1 MLKLV
6 NGREII
12 DEIKEKFKRGLV
24 KSYIKLEDG
33 QIFSSNN
40 YLKSIKLEDFRY
52 NEETDN
58 IIGEAIARRVTLNL
72 SNKGN
77 KFNLENKEFE
87 LFIGAKTDFPY
98 NNIYDVNDIFFKN
111 EEISIDDEGWVS
123 VNYNN
128 TDETK
133 TVYLNLF
140 SRVSYMLSTNT
151 TYYLYLEIAEVSGTG
166 GIYPTDSVT
175 EKEEFSKL
183 KSGDIIKYTIR
194 TKNDFEDSNTI
205 LKTYIKFLPKEN
217 GSIKFRIS
225 LIDKNIDIDEF
236 EYKKFNTQTDYI
248 NFGNFIVQKPDNNDT
263 KETIEFEAL
272 DYMVKLNQ
280 PFVFRLPLP
289 CTYGDLA
296 EDICN
301 QCGLELGNKNFR
313 NSNKLIEV
321 NPFINNEQCRF
332 VIKQIAKI
340 AFSWARINIDNKL
353 YFDFV
358 NKSNSESIE
367 TFSLDN
373 YIDLEKNNE
382 TIPINTIVLKNSN
395 IDTENVT
402 IRNQAL
408 IDAYGTERKLIV
420 SEDYF
425 AYNQQIRQD
434 LIVAAEELYGLVY
447 SPVKIKSIG
456 TIYLESN
463 DLIDIK
469 DKKNNSLYT
478 YCFNHTIDYNG
489 VLFDEIESPAMTD
502 TEIKY
507 LHEPDENLDRRRTEI
522 EIDKAN
528 QRITAISESVSEQEQ
543 KIAQLELTTD
553 KIEASVE
560 EIYNITETVT
570 GNSPIKLQNCMQGE
584 VQKLSIESNQ
594 EIFIPIEESKERK
607 ITEKDFLKYITK
619 DYNSH
624 ISYGDE
630 YENLDNYTLE
640 IEYDKDYFS
649 YDRNEY
655 ILELL
660 PNTTYY
666 ILRKSIDNPN
676 YTNDLIGIFESNPF
690 EKEENSS
697 SIKYLGC
704 SKFNGTMLE
713 PIDEIETIYTT
724 SNNVVYLYVR
734 MYNQEK
740 ITIIEN
746 YNSTEIIKKP
756 NSKIIIYSDNL
767 ISNIEKI
774 TNSKFE
780 VKVSYLGDPSNYE
793 NYTYSVKYNET
804 YNWICW
810 IMKLEPNTEYFL
822 DMNMPDEIPSDQT
835 LRIGI
840 FSEYPENETKEVFA
854 TQYLGFRKY
863 SAENGWHNDFEGMKK
878 RLYFKTN
885 AEDKYLYIRSYYA
898 YVTNFDLRKIY
909 KTVDLKISKSLLYLD
924 TEHRDRFI
932 YDVNEENKAKVVRQV
947 GITDEGTLYPLQDEE
962 IEILD
967 IEDITLNEGN
977 NNIDILDY
985 KGIISAN
992 YIVKNEFTSSFAT
1005 TYQVKASLKILS
1017 NEIDLLVKESVGK
1030 SDIIASLNLAVKEGQ
1045 GIIDILGNL
1054 IKIKSDYFELTE
1066 NGIIKA
1072 TGGTIAGFT
1081 IGDKVLE
1088 SDLVGMAQ
1096 GEQKAFWVRQVKGGE
1111 DIFLVTMSGDLK
1123 CKTILVDGNPLVRTT
1138 PQAGREIRNL
1148 YIDGNQLVA
1157 ITSDGLYI
1165 ILPDSVPSDKRLKTD
1180 IKDTNIKALPIIDKM
1195 NFKNFNWKDTGKNE
1209 KLGLIADDLQ
1219 LISKDLVS
1227 EVKGGKFKKT
1237 KVVNKSKMIY
1247 YNSKAIQ
1254 ELNNI
1259 IKKYE
1264 EKIENLEA
1272 RIKYLETN

>member
-6 NGREII
+6 NGREIT

-40 YLKSIKLEDFRY
+40 YLKSIKLEDLRY

-111 EEISIDDEGWVS
+111 EEITIDDEGWVS

-128 TDETK
+128 TDEIK
-133 TVYLNLF
+133 SVYLNLF

-225 LIDKNIDIDEF
+225 LIDKNIDINEF

-248 NFGNFIVQKPDNNDT
+248 NFGNFIVQKPDNDDT

-280 PFVFRLPLP
+280 PFIFRLPLP

-296 EDICN
+296 EDVCN
-301 QCGLELGNKNFR
+301 QCGIELGNKNFR

-373 YIDLEKNNE
+373 YINLEKNNE

-447 SPVKIKSIG
+447 NPIKIKSIG

-553 KIEASVE
+553 KIEASVSLVADLTNTVSGIQKIELPNAKNGNLNKLRISGNNSVLGGKLLTERE
-560 EIYNITETVT
+560 EIELNLQIISYYN
-570 GNSPIKLQNCMQGE
+570 N
-584 VQKLSIESNQ
+584 
-594 EIFIPIEESKERK
+594 KEPY
-607 ITEKDFLKYITK
+607 IKYIYNHNAQGFKETNVLIYTIKPNTVYSVSIKNISGNIDNEFDVGTFNEYLPDINEEIILNNFISNYSYNYNEDTNSYYWLLDPKRKYFTIKSGNEDTYLYITYKNSNLKNNIEVFEATSKISVNSSNIK
-619 DYNSH
+619 DKFRAEIIKAYFGYYYTWNGDV
-624 ISYGDE
+624 ITSYTPTVSPS
-630 YENLDNYTLE
+630 DNYNTV
-640 IEYDKDYFS
+640 
-649 YDRNEY
+649 Y
-655 ILELL
+655 ILELE
-660 PNTTYY
+660 TGKTYDIFIDKNEISDSKWLY
-666 ILRKSIDNPN
+666 IETFKEDPSKKEINDTINGIEYYGISRQRRNSEGNWES
-676 YTNDLIGIFESNPF
+676 YTNTDETHITFTAKEDENFLIFYCY
-690 EKEENSS
+690 SS
-697 SIKYLGC
+697 STFTSVEIYEYYKEISLNYGLNLKQSGDIYDEYVIEDDISKVIHRLGTNE
-704 SKFNGTMLE
+704 NGELYE
-713 PIDEIETIYTT
+713 LADEYVEVLGEFPIELTNGDNILTLSESANLSVNYIIINDLTKNFTSSTEFKSTIE
-724 SNNVVYLYVR
+724 LL
-734 MYNQEK
+734 
-740 ITIIEN
+740 
-746 YNSTEIIKKP
+746 YNSILLQV
-756 NSKIIIYSDNL
+756 SQ
-767 ISNIEKI
+767 
-774 TNSKFE
+774 
-780 VKVSYLGDPSNYE
+780 KVG
-793 NYTYSVKYNET
+793 
-804 YNWICW
+804 
-810 IMKLEPNTEYFL
+810 
-822 DMNMPDEIPSDQT
+822 
-835 LRIGI
+835 
-840 FSEYPENETKEVFA
+840 
-854 TQYLGFRKY
+854 
-863 SAENGWHNDFEGMKK
+863 
-878 RLYFKTN
+878 
-885 AEDKYLYIRSYYA
+885 
-898 YVTNFDLRKIY
+898 
-909 KTVDLKISKSLLYLD
+909 
-924 TEHRDRFI
+924 
-932 YDVNEENKAKVVRQV
+932 
-947 GITDEGTLYPLQDEE
+947 DEE
-962 IEILD
+962 I
-967 IEDITLNEGN
+967 
-977 NNIDILDY
+977 
-985 KGIISAN
+985 
-992 YIVKNEFTSSFAT
+992 
-1005 TYQVKASLKILS
+1005 
-1017 NEIDLLVKESVGK
+1017 
-1030 SDIIASLNLAVKEGQ
+1030 IAKLNLAIKDGE
-1045 GIIDILGNL
+1045 GIIDILGNK

-1264 EKIENLEA
+1264 EKIADLES

>member
-6 NGREII
+6 NGREIT

-98 NNIYDVNDIFFKN
+98 NNIYDVNDILFKN

-128 TDETK
+128 TDEIK
-133 TVYLNLF
+133 SVYLNLF

-225 LIDKNIDIDEF
+225 LIDKNIDINEF

-248 NFGNFIVQKPDNNDT
+248 NFGNFIVQKPDNDDT

-296 EDICN
+296 EDVCN

-373 YIDLEKNNE
+373 YINLEKNNE

-447 SPVKIKSIG
+447 NPIKIKSIG

-469 DKKNNSLYT
+469 DKKNNSLYS

-507 LHEPDENLDRRRTEI
+507 LHEPDENLDKRRTEI

-553 KIEASVE
+553 KIEASVSLVADLTNTVSGIQKIELPNAKNGNLNKLRISGNNSVLGGKLLTERE
-560 EIYNITETVT
+560 EVLLNLQLISYSNNKQPYTKYIYNHNAQGFVPTNVLIYSIKPNTTYTVNLKNIVDYGRNEITVGTFDKYLPDITETT
-570 GNSPIKLQNCMQGE
+570 TLNNFISNFSYKYNEDSDSYYWDM
-584 VQKLSIESNQ
+584 ESNKYWYTIKSG
-594 EIFIPIEESKERK
+594 ENDSY
-607 ITEKDFLKYITK
+607 LYITYK
-619 DYNSH
+619 NESFKSNLEVWES
-624 ISYGDE
+624 ISKLLVTSADLKEKFKIEHVKAYLG
-630 YENLDNYTLE
+630 YYYT
-640 IEYDKDYFS
+640 YQDDTVTS
-649 YDRNEY
+649 YTPKIYPTTDTKRFY
-655 ILELL
+655 ILELEVGK
-660 PNTTYY
+660 TYNIFLDENEISDSLWLY
-666 ILRKSIDNPN
+666 IATFKENPFKSEVTEEIDGIKYYGIRRTKKNDSGDWVG
-676 YTNDLIGIFESNPF
+676 YTNLE
-690 EKEENSS
+690 EKHITITASEDE
-697 SIKYLGC
+697 KYLIFYPSSNSTFDTANIYDYYREIKLNYGIALKQSGDIYDEYVIEDDV
-704 SKFNGTMLE
+704 SKVIHRLGTNENGELYE
-713 PIDEIETIYTT
+713 LADEYVEVLGEFPIELTNGDNILTLSESANLSVNYIIINDLTKNFTSSTEFKSTIE
-724 SNNVVYLYVR
+724 LL
-734 MYNQEK
+734 
-740 ITIIEN
+740 
-746 YNSTEIIKKP
+746 YNSILLQV
-756 NSKIIIYSDNL
+756 SQ
-767 ISNIEKI
+767 
-774 TNSKFE
+774 
-780 VKVSYLGDPSNYE
+780 KVG
-793 NYTYSVKYNET
+793 
-804 YNWICW
+804 
-810 IMKLEPNTEYFL
+810 
-822 DMNMPDEIPSDQT
+822 
-835 LRIGI
+835 
-840 FSEYPENETKEVFA
+840 
-854 TQYLGFRKY
+854 
-863 SAENGWHNDFEGMKK
+863 
-878 RLYFKTN
+878 
-885 AEDKYLYIRSYYA
+885 
-898 YVTNFDLRKIY
+898 
-909 KTVDLKISKSLLYLD
+909 
-924 TEHRDRFI
+924 
-932 YDVNEENKAKVVRQV
+932 
-947 GITDEGTLYPLQDEE
+947 DEE
-962 IEILD
+962 I
-967 IEDITLNEGN
+967 
-977 NNIDILDY
+977 
-985 KGIISAN
+985 
-992 YIVKNEFTSSFAT
+992 
-1005 TYQVKASLKILS
+1005 
-1017 NEIDLLVKESVGK
+1017 
-1030 SDIIASLNLAVKEGQ
+1030 IAKLNLAIKDGE
-1045 GIIDILGNL
+1045 GIIDILGNK

-1219 LISKDLVS
+1219 SISKDLVS

-1264 EKIENLEA
+1264 EKIADLES